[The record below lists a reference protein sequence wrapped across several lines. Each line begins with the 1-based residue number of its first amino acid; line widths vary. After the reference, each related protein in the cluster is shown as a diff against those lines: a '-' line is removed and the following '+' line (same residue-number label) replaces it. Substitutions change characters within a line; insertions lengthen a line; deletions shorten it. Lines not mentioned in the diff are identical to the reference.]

1 MQNTSYSIR
10 LSKFIS
16 NFFNPI
22 NSLFLYFVYF
32 SIVNYD
38 LEQAVT
44 EFLPILLILII
55 PVISWIVWN
64 VRKGNYSNM
73 DVSNRIQ
80 RKSLYT
86 VIIVL
91 ILCYLVF
98 NFLIDKQ
105 IDYTML
111 FLFLLIMMMHF
122 SNFLIKTSM
131 HTALN
136 VFAAALFFTENRIL
150 GWMWLGIAI
159 IVGITR
165 VILKRHT
172 PPEVFVGF
180 LLALIMSFAYL
191 YTHNVLN
198 G

>member
-1 MQNTSYSIR
+1 
-10 LSKFIS
+10 
-16 NFFNPI
+16 
-22 NSLFLYFVYF
+22 
-32 SIVNYD
+32 
-38 LEQAVT
+38 
-44 EFLPILLILII
+44 
-55 PVISWIVWN
+55 
-64 VRKGNYSNM
+64 
-73 DVSNRIQ
+73 
-80 RKSLYT
+80 
-86 VIIVL
+86 
-91 ILCYLVF
+91 
-98 NFLIDKQ
+98 LIDKQ

-136 VFAAALFFTENRIL
+136 VFAAALFFAENKIL

-180 LLALIMSFAYL
+180 LLALIMSFAHLYKHSVLDGLKLMKINSLTHADEQLIVVLWNLHTFYIKDVMEQPPDPKPHQNTVSTYFKILLEKGYL
-191 YTHNVLN
+191 SA
-198 G
+198 